1 MRQAIPIFVMLFL
14 LLVPWTAPAAA
25 EVAPFKL
32 TDFWSYLELKYRLDQ
47 IDNRSTGVETDIDDT
62 RRQVELGVST
72 TSYVFHP
79 KLLQMRVAGSL
90 LSNHQSIIRNQSSL
104 PLGNTSTSSNK
115 TDELF
120 LNVDAVFQFLK
131 DKRYPTTISYMRDNP
146 IVSTGLEG
154 SFTQESERFGVDF
167 LLRDT
172 LPVDL
177 SLNAFKDSSFGES
190 LDRVV
195 DFSTERLTL
204 KAKKSFSPGN
214 RMSLDLE
221 TSNQASR
228 NGDPRRPIQ
237 EVVRHAD
244 RVSFSSTS
252 RLGSEDRLRIDQS
265 ANFNRRD
272 EPDVTDINYAP
283 RVRWKHNSTWES
295 RYQYRFSQSERP
307 ETDYKNR
314 TEAFAA
320 SIHYSPSRSFNSSIR
335 SDFDRSDELDR
346 LQQTGKGISGTAN
359 LLRDF
364 GFGQLNLAMGLGYRL
379 DDRVSES
386 PRIVVEEEPVTFVG
400 TTPIPLSRDFVV
412 AETVIVRNETGTQT
426 YIEGIDYLLS
436 ELGSTT
442 RIERNISGSILD
454 GETVLVD
461 YQAETGGTFAF
472 AEVDQSFNANFR
484 FARFH
489 SIFFRYLNNRQD
501 LQSGFSTLPL
511 NSVEAVEFGIREQIP
526 LRWGGIELFGEAKHR
541 QQNEDINPFDQTSLI
556 FSIQAPL
563 PQRITLNASASRNI
577 VNYDFSD
584 EDSDMV
590 TFNAN
595 LSWQALG
602 NLSVWLDGTYDEDTG
617 GTVIRT
623 NERWKLGAQWRYRKI
638 SLRIDTRYLRQQQGS
653 LDNNHYEFWLQIRR
667 ELF

>member
-1 MRQAIPIFVMLFL
+1 MRQAIPIFVLLFL
-14 LLVPWTAPAAA
+14 LGTPWTAPAAA

-32 TDFWSYLELKYRLDQ
+32 TDFWAYLELKYRLDQ

-154 SFTQESERFGVDF
+154 SFTQESERFSVDF

-265 ANFNRRD
+265 ATFNRRD

-283 RVRWKHNSTWES
+283 RIRWKHNSTWES

>member
-1 MRQAIPIFVMLFL
+1 MRQAIPIFVLLFL
-14 LLVPWTAPAAA
+14 LGAPWTAPAAA

-32 TDFWSYLELKYRLDQ
+32 TDFWAYLELKYRLDQ

-79 KLLQMRVAGSL
+79 KLLQMRVAGNL
-90 LSNHQSIIRNQSSL
+90 LSNHQSIVRNQSSL

-154 SFTQESERFGVDF
+154 SFTQETERFGVDF

-177 SLNAFKDSSFGES
+177 SLNAFKDTSFGES

-204 KAKKSFSPGN
+204 KAKKSYSPGN

-221 TSNQASR
+221 TSNQVSR

-265 ANFNRRD
+265 ATFNRRD

-283 RVRWKHNSTWES
+283 RIRWKHSSTWES

-426 YIEGIDYLLS
+426 YIEGVDYLLS

-511 NSVEAVEFGIREQIP
+511 NSVEAIEFGIREQIP

-541 QQNEDINPFDQTSLI
+541 QQDEDINPFDQTSLT

-563 PQRITLNASASRNI
+563 PQRVTLNASASRNI

-638 SLRIDTRYLRQQQGS
+638 SLRLDTRYLRQQQGS

>member
-1 MRQAIPIFVMLFL
+1 MRKAFLICLTSL
-14 LLVPWTAPAAA
+14 LLLAPWATPAAS

-32 TDFWSYLELKYRLDQ
+32 TDFWAYLELKYRLDN
-47 IDNRSTGVETDIDDT
+47 IDNKSTGVETDIHET

-79 KLLQMRVAGSL
+79 KLLQSRVAASL
-90 LSNHQSIIRNQSSL
+90 LSNHQSIVRNQLSL
-104 PLGNTSTSSNK
+104 PLGMQSTSSNRN
-115 TDELF
+115 DELL
-120 LNVDAVFQFLK
+120 LNVDAMFQILK
-131 DKRYPTTISYMRDNP
+131 DKRYPTTITYMRDNP
-146 IVSTGLEG
+146 IVNTGLEG
-154 SFTQESERFGVDF
+154 SFTQETERFGIDF

-172 LPVDL
+172 LPFDL
-177 SLNAFKDSSFGES
+177 SLNAYQDSSFGES

-195 DFSTERLTL
+195 DFSSERLTL
-204 KAKKSFSPGN
+204 KAKRSFSPGN

-221 TSNQASR
+221 TYNQVSR

-244 RVSFSSTS
+244 RVSFTSTS
-252 RLGSEDRLRIDQS
+252 RLGSQDWFRVDQS

-272 EPDVTDINYAP
+272 QPDVTDINYSP
-283 RVRWKHNSTWES
+283 RIRWKHNSTWES

-307 ETDYKNR
+307 ETNYRNR
-314 TEAFAA
+314 AEAFSA
-320 SIHYSPSRSFNSSIR
+320 SIHFSPSQSFTSSIR
-335 SDFDRSDELDR
+335 SDFDRADELDR
-346 LQQTGKGISGTAN
+346 LKQSGQGVSGQAN

-364 GFGQLNLAMGLGYRL
+364 GFGQLNLTMGLGYRL
-379 DDRVSES
+379 NDRISEA
-386 PRIVVEEEPVTFVG
+386 PRIVIEEEPVTFLG
-400 TTPIPLSRDFVV
+400 PTPVPLSRDFVV

-426 YIEGIDYLLS
+426 YIEGLDYRLS

-442 RIERNISGSILD
+442 RIERIINGSILD

-472 AEVDQSFNANFR
+472 SEVDQSFNANFR

-511 NSVEAVEFGIREQIP
+511 NSAEAVEFGLREQIP
-526 LRWGGIELFGEAKHR
+526 LRWGGIELFGEAKYR
-541 QQNEDINPFDQTSLI
+541 QQDEDINPFDQTSLT

-563 PQRITLNASASRNI
+563 PQRVTLNASASRNI

-602 NLSVWLDGTYDEDTG
+602 NLAIWLDGTYDEDTG
-617 GTVIRT
+617 GSIIRT
-623 NERWKLGAQWRYRKI
+623 NERWKLGAQWRYRKV
-638 SLRIDTRYLRQQQGS
+638 SLRLDTRYLRQQQGI
-653 LDNNHYEFWLQIRR
+653 LDNKHYELWLQLRR

>member
-1 MRQAIPIFVMLFL
+1 VRQAIPIFVLLFL
-14 LLVPWTAPAAA
+14 LGAPWTAPAAA

-32 TDFWSYLELKYRLDQ
+32 TDFWAYLELKYRLDQ
-47 IDNRSTGVETDIDDT
+47 IDNRSTGVETDIEDT
-62 RRQVELGVST
+62 RRQVELGLST

-120 LNVDAVFQFLK
+120 LNMDAVFQFLK

-154 SFTQESERFGVDF
+154 SFTQETERFGVDF

-252 RLGSEDRLRIDQS
+252 RLGSGDRLRIDQS
-265 ANFNRRD
+265 ATFNRRD

-283 RVRWKHNSTWES
+283 RIRWKHNATWES
-295 RYQYRFSQSERP
+295 RYQYRFSQSDRP

-426 YIEGIDYLLS
+426 YIEGVDYLLS

-472 AEVDQSFNANFR
+472 SETDQSFNANFR

-511 NSVEAVEFGIREQIP
+511 NSVEAIEFGIREQIP
-526 LRWGGIELFGEAKHR
+526 LSWGGIELFGEAKHR
-541 QQNEDINPFDQTSLI
+541 QQDEDINPFDQTSLT

-563 PQRITLNASASRNI
+563 PQRLTLNASASRNI
-577 VNYDFSD
+577 VNSDFSN

-638 SLRIDTRYLRQQQGS
+638 SLRLDTRYLRQQQGS